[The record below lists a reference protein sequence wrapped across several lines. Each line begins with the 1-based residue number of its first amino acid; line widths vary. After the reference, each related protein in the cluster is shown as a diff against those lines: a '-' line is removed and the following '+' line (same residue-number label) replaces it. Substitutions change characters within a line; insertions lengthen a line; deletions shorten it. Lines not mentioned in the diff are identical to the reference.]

1 MSARWLEIIH
11 DREDLKNH
19 LVSVLIAVFAVLFLR
34 EAVRRGVAMA
44 LMIAAPS
51 EQRTDRDD
59 NRNHDDIEIG
69 LAMR

>member
-44 LMIAAPS
+44 LMIRGRNDTIRSS
-51 EQRTDRDD
+51 EP
-59 NRNHDDIEIG
+59 I
-69 LAMR
+69 AMTIATMTISR

>member
-44 LMIAAPS
+44 LMIAAPPDLLPS
-51 EQRTDRDD
+51 TS
-59 NRNHDDIEIG
+59 
-69 LAMR
+69 L